1 MFEPLGTLITTIALG
16 IRGQPRPKLPECL
29 GFRSGS
35 QSLVILKNLQCD
47 VGEFI
52 SDLVS
57 GQIPSWTILESVNL
71 VKYLASAWLYGSR
84 RTALK

>member
-16 IRGQPRPKLPECL
+16 IRGQPRPELSERL

-35 QSLVILKNLQCD
+35 QSLIILKHLQCD

-71 VKYLASAWLYGSR
+71 VKYLSSAWAHSSG